1 MTNDSTDESVNFETL
16 PFTIPHGWPKIL
28 QIEIVKAQITI
39 NFQKVGKMDPYI
51 IVQYDKEIA
60 VSESDGALPSHK
72 PLFSAQTPTAWNEHR
87 FPAWNYTCPNIP
99 VMASDFC
106 NKMTFYL
113 WNDSS
118 IPLKRSLCGHCSISV
133 RQLLESDSPI
143 HELLILQNETN
154 TECGV
159 LVINVK
165 VAKNVNQVSIIE
177 PNLFEAPVKRLGVSG
192 GTAPFFKL
200 VLTEEGVAT
209 FQSKTQRGR
218 GNFSKTYFIGK
229 DYSRASDE
237 IDFYEQAQKMKNDCT
252 MNPEDTKTM
261 ELLTFM
267 FDYIGVLAA
276 TEQLD
281 SNLIPRQMLCLQN
294 LRDGCKKLR
303 LLDIKIGQKTA
314 QSGWHGKT
322 SLHAFRQTLFDK
334 MTNSTCEGY
343 RLEGF
348 DGMPSALVSM
358 NPLLETFGRLGMK
371 SESRLYD
378 ANAEKK
384 SRRIML
390 QKMTSNDIFMHFTDL
405 HAESLLCNEME
416 SVSEGNLLSGA
427 EQSEIVMH
435 EVVRQLFCLAVC
447 CDRILVPQKWIGS
460 SIALG
465 FDALARHERS
475 EEQEERLRSKVIVK
489 IFDWGRSELLTKK
502 EFDALVSAEKDDR
515 NRFWAYYKDAV
526 YSLSFNAAFFY
537 YNQFTAQS
545 WEKVSIRV
553 LDYDALSSDDLI
565 GEVTLPLRV
574 TKMTSYHLLGVNGR
588 SCGSIS
594 LSLSWS
600 STEFSRL
607 AGAWKV
613 HISSASNLPAKDITS
628 SSSDPYCLVI
638 ANSNDK
644 LREYRQIT
652 SVKANTLQPR
662 WEETIEI
669 PVVANS
675 GNFLASLKGSGL
687 DHESVNQFF
696 HIDSSVQYDC
706 SLKQWAVVLKNTK
719 PSW

>member
-1 MTNDSTDESVNFETL
+1 MINDSTDELVNFEKL
-16 PFTIPHGWPKIL
+16 PFKIPHGWPKIL
-28 QIEIVKAQITI
+28 HIEIVKAQITI

-51 IVQYDKEIA
+51 IVQSDKETT

-87 FPAWNYTCPNIP
+87 FPAWHYSCPSIP
-99 VMASDFC
+99 VMPSDFC
-106 NKMTFYL
+106 TKMTFYL

-118 IPLKRSLCGHCSISV
+118 IPLKRSLCGHCSVSV

-143 HELLILQNETN
+143 HELPILQSETN
-154 TECGV
+154 AECGV

-165 VAKNVNQVSIIE
+165 VSKNLDQVTIIE

-200 VLTEEGVAT
+200 VLTEEGVAK
-209 FQSKTQRGR
+209 FQSKTQRGK
-218 GNFSKTYFIGK
+218 FSKTYFIGK

-237 IDFYEQAQKMKNDCT
+237 IDFYELAQKIKNDCT
-252 MNPEDTKTM
+252 MNHEDTKTM

-276 TEQLD
+276 PEQLD
-281 SNLIPRQMLCLQN
+281 LNLIPRQMLCLQN
-294 LRDGCKKLR
+294 LRDGYKKLR

-348 DGMPSALVSM
+348 DGMPSALISM
-358 NPLLETFGRLGMK
+358 NPLLEAFGRLGMK

-378 ANAEKK
+378 AKAEKK

-405 HAESLLCNEME
+405 HVESLSCNEME
-416 SVSEGNLLSGA
+416 SVSAGNLLSGA

-447 CDRILVPQKWIGS
+447 CDKILIPQKWIGS

-465 FDALARHERS
+465 FDALARPERS
-475 EEQEERLRSKVIVK
+475 EEQEEHLRSKVIVK
-489 IFDWGRSELLTKK
+489 IFDWGRSELLRKK
-502 EFDALVSAEKDDR
+502 EFDALLSAEKDDR

-545 WEKVSIRV
+545 WEEVSIRV

-574 TKMTSYHLLGVNGR
+574 TKMTSYQLLGVHGR

-607 AGAWKV
+607 AGTWKV
-613 HISSASNLPAKDITS
+613 HISSASNLPAKDLTS

-638 ANSNDK
+638 AKSNNP

-662 WEETIEI
+662 WDETIEI

-675 GNFLASLKGSGL
+675 SNFLASLKGCGL
-687 DHESVNQFF
+687 GNESVDHLFR
-696 HIDSSVQYDC
+696 IGSSIPYDL
-706 SLKQWAVVLKNTK
+706 SLKQWAAVLKNTK
-719 PSW
+719 PSR